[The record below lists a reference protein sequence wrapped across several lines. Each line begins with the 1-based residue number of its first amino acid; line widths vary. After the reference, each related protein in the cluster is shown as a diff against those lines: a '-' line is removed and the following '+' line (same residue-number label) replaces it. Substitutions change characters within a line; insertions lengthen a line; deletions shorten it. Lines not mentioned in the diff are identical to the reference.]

1 MSEAKNNTSAEVVDS
16 GKDELESVT
25 ERLEQGLEVKD
36 RRYHLK
42 SYKNCFVGSDAVQ
55 FMVSSGL
62 TSTEEDALLL
72 GNLLLDAGYIAH
84 VLREH
89 KFENKH
95 LFYRFTKHEDHGA
108 PGLSGIS
115 VSLSVFAP
123 SVEQGQFAF
132 LPPFCLPWSFL
143 ALISSCLASRLV
155 QPMRRH
161 RGPNSWV
168 AWAIT
173 LVTAQ

>member
-72 GNLLLDAGYIAH
+72 GN
-84 VLREH
+84 
-89 KFENKH
+89 
-95 LFYRFTKHEDHGA
+95 
-108 PGLSGIS
+108 
-115 VSLSVFAP
+115 
-123 SVEQGQFAF
+123 Q
-132 LPPFCLPWSFL
+132 
-143 ALISSCLASRLV
+143 
-155 QPMRRH
+155 
-161 RGPNSWV
+161 
-168 AWAIT
+168 
-173 LVTAQ
+173 